1 LASEEALD
9 AIDCQQYILDQVS
22 DFVLKHVIVYDDVF
36 LFFKK
41 KFLRHFN
48 VKTSRAHEGT
58 NFGIKEHAAAVLPSH
73 RINVA
78 GEKVCLQ
85 LTMKGTQLESESTY
99 MASSQS
105 LWSQSPSAN
114 HVTTLAESIISHAN
128 GRTHAYAVHRTA
140 DKSWEVHFVGHDNYC
155 LETDRLPMNRNSPI
169 PIFTRI
175 RAVTNLDQ
183 FLCCDCGGHE
193 QIGLTCVHTMAV
205 MGNCFPEWAG
215 PTHHGVSPCWWVTW
229 LELAHKPNNHQI
241 STSSIMTLM
250 TNEVPGPRIH
260 APIPASASYCP
271 VTANR
276 TALNCVKNCLHEQ
289 LHALVPSNQVV
300 QRGNAMRTTII
311 KGGMTQES
319 YILGNNSS
327 DKEEDS
333 EEKDND
339 IPSNQEDSLFASSL
353 LLDGLSSNVMSSAR
367 DILKPQLNE
376 VLQCLDALKSEA
388 SIQMPTKVLNDLANQ
403 LPLNLGGTS
412 APKRNMDNCPTV
424 NINVEDNLL
433 KKSRSYASKNC

>member
-48 VKTSRAHEGT
+48 VKTSSAHEGT
-58 NFGIKEHAAAVLPSH
+58 NFGIKEHAAAILPSH
-73 RINVA
+73 RTNVA
-78 GEKVCLQ
+78 GEKLCLQ

-105 LWSQSPSAN
+105 LWSQSPTAN
-114 HVTTLAESIISHAN
+114 HVTTLAESIISRAN
-128 GRTHAYAVHRTA
+128 GRTHDYAVHRTA
-140 DKSWEVHFVGHDNYC
+140 KNLWEVHFVRHDNYC
-155 LETDRLPMNRNSPI
+155 LETDRLPMNMNLPI

-175 RAVTNLDQ
+175 RVVTNLVQ
-183 FLCCDCGGHE
+183 FLCCDCGGQE
-193 QIGLTCVHTMAV
+193 RIGLTCVHAMAV
-205 MGNCFPEWAG
+205 MEKVFLEWAG
-215 PTHHGVSPCWWVTW
+215 LTHHDASPRWWVTW

-241 STSSIMTLM
+241 KSSIMTLM

-271 VTANR
+271 ATANR
-276 TALNCVKNCLHEQ
+276 TALNCVKNYSREQ
-289 LHALVPSNQVV
+289 LHALVPSNQAV

-311 KGGMTQES
+311 EEGTTQES

-333 EEKDND
+333 EEEDND
-339 IPSNQEDSLFASSL
+339 FPSNQEDW
-353 LLDGLSSNVMSSAR
+353 
-367 DILKPQLNE
+367 I
-376 VLQCLDALKSEA
+376 
-388 SIQMPTKVLNDLANQ
+388 
-403 LPLNLGGTS
+403 LPLL
-412 APKRNMDNCPTV
+412 AAFFWMAYPQM
-424 NINVEDNLL
+424 
-433 KKSRSYASKNC
+433 